1 MACKRLAWPSKPWCA
16 AANVHDNGVIA
27 NAALIREH
35 DAAVAI
41 AGNPMRAFETPES
54 SIGDLDADTA
64 ATVIAAAS
72 DMALIVDDDGIIR
85 DLAFGTQELASEGY
99 RDWLGKPWVQ
109 TVTVESRPKV
119 EALLH
124 EVSKHQPTAWRHINH
139 AIAGGDDLPMMVSA
153 VGVRRGGRGKA
164 NGRAVVFGRDLRAN
178 MALQQ
183 RLVSAQQSME
193 RDYWRLRHMETR
205 YRSLFQV
212 ASEAVLILDAN
223 TLKLE
228 EANPA
233 AQKLLGDSLRKPN
246 WALLDH
252 FEPAAAASVQA
263 LQAAVRSS
271 GQADKVKVALGIG
284 DGAGGGEIEV
294 AASLFRQEKSSHLLV
309 RLSSARSV
317 ADAVAPDSERML
329 MRLVDSAPDAFVV
342 TDLEGLILTTNHAFL
357 ELSQLSTPDQ
367 ARGASL
373 ERWLGRTGV
382 DLRVL
387 INNLRQ
393 RGAVRLF
400 ATSLRGEFGSTSEV
414 EISAVAVVDGQL
426 PCLGFTI
433 RDVGRRLTNDTRG
446 AREMPRSVGQ
456 MTELVGRVPL
466 KDIVRDTT
474 DLIEQLCIEAA
485 LELTS
490 DNRASAAEMLG
501 LSRQSLYVKLR
512 RFNLGDLS
520 VGAEE

>member
-1 MACKRLAWPSKPWCA
+1 MRPFETPQLSLGDLDAETA
-16 AANVHDNGVIA
+16 ASVIA
-27 NAALIREH
+27 NA
-35 DAAVAI
+35 
-41 AGNPMRAFETPES
+41 
-54 SIGDLDADTA
+54 
-64 ATVIAAAS
+64 S
-72 DMALIVDDDGIIR
+72 DVALIVDEEGVIR
-85 DLAFGTQELASEGY
+85 DLAFGSNELSGGDY

-119 EALLH
+119 EAVLH
-124 EVSKHQPTAWRHINH
+124 EVATKQVASWRHINH
-139 AIAGGDDLPMMVSA
+139 PTPDGDDLPLMVSA
-153 VGVRRGGRGKA
+153 VAMRRRSKA
-164 NGRAVVFGRDLRAN
+164 QGRAVIFGRDLRAS
-178 MALQQ
+178 MVLQQ

-193 RDYWRLRHMETR
+193 RDYWRMRHMETR

-212 ASEAVLILDAN
+212 ASEAVLILDSN

-233 AQKLLGDSLRKPN
+233 AQKMLGDALRRPGWSL
-246 WALLDH
+246 
-252 FEPAAAASVQA
+252 FESIEPAASAPLQA
-263 LQAAVRSS
+263 LLAAVRSS
-271 GQADKVKVALGIG
+271 GRSDSIRIKLSEGR
-284 DGAGGGEIEV
+284 GEHEL
-294 AASLFRQEKSSHLLV
+294 AASLFRQEKSAHLLV
-309 RLSSARSV
+309 RLSSQ
-317 ADAVAPDSERML
+317 ADAAKADMPDGERML
-329 MRLVDSAPDAFVV
+329 MRLVDNAPDAFVV
-342 TDLEGLILTTNHAFL
+342 TDLEGLILTSNHAFL
-357 ELSQLSTPDQ
+357 ELAQLVTPDQ

-400 ATSLRGEFGSTSEV
+400 ATSLRGEYGSTSDV
-414 EISAVAVVDGQL
+414 EISAVAVTDGQL

-433 RDVGRRLTNDTRG
+433 RDVGRRLSADTRG

-485 LELTS
+485 LELTA

-520 VGAEE
+520 VGADE